1 LEIKVRWK
9 INGIYDLKWTGGA
22 RRCKHASRENLV
34 GSAEILMLFYAC
46 EQGPDEKQSLIS
58 SVTGT
63 GRQENDCC
71 STNYRMA

>member
-1 LEIKVRWK
+1 
-9 INGIYDLKWTGGA
+9 
-22 RRCKHASRENLV
+22 V

-46 EQGPDEKQSLIS
+46 EQGADEKQSLIS

-71 STNYRMA
+71 STNYRLA